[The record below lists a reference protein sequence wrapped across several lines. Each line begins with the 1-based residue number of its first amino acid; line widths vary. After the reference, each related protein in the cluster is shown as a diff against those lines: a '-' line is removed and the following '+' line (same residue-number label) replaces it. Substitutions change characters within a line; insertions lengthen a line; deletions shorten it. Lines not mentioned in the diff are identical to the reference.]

1 LVEVAQVV
9 MEMLLE
15 AQEALA
21 VWLRELQ
28 HLPS

>member
-1 LVEVAQVV
+1 VEVVQVV

-15 AQEALA
+15 AQEALV

-28 HLPS
+28 QLLS